1 MPINVTVTAESAK
14 ELTKLIHD
22 LAGEFGI
29 HKDTGCHCS
38 NNVTV
43 ETYSTAPDLS
53 NLPDA
58 QMNETPATDGPHPGT
73 PVDETE
79 ETDTAFEQDEDES
92 LNSDDE
98 DEDSDDDSDDED
110 EVEDELTGCND
121 APNDEISSHFDEIFG
136 TVGNRP
142 MCGDRVTIN
151 GSLFQGG
158 GKVVNTNYSL
168 LYDAAYDYDTKII
181 RVKADNGKKYSY
193 NKSDLRAKKVT
204 KA

>member
-1 MPINVTVTAESAK
+1 MPINVTVTANSAK
-14 ELTKLIHD
+14 ELTELIHE

-29 HKDTGCHCS
+29 NKDTCHCS

-43 ETYSTAPDLS
+43 ETYSKAPDLS

-58 QMNETPATDGPHPGT
+58 EMQGSTPATDGPYPGT
-73 PVDETE
+73 PVDEP
-79 ETDTAFEQDEDES
+79 TDTAFEQEEDES

-98 DEDSDDDSDDED
+98 DSDDNSDDE
-110 EVEDELTGCND
+110 ENELSGCND
-121 APNDEISSHFDEIFG
+121 APNDEIASHFDEIFG

-151 GSLFQGG
+151 GTLFQGG

-168 LYDAAYDYDTKII
+168 LYDNAYDYNTKII
-181 RVKADNGKKYSY
+181 RVKADNGKKYNY
-193 NKSDLRAKKVT
+193 NKSDLRAKKVI